1 MIRSLDR
8 KCATRDSNME
18 LARIISMTLI
28 TVGHFV
34 LLFGMYQ
41 LPDNHFLSSADVSSV
56 SEYFP
61 HIALYS
67 LCLVGVSLFIL
78 ISGYFQIKLTWKGLF
93 HYIALC
99 IFYNALTLLADW
111 IFADAFSVAKLFKVF
126 IVSKTVNWFFCA
138 YFWLMLVSPIL
149 NLGISSLS
157 IPNLRRCVLI
167 LFILNCVS
175 GFLFHNQNLNG
186 FNAYQFFFLYI
197 VGSWIRKDPAICC
210 KSKSFYICFYLT
222 ACLIMSV
229 IAVCLLRFTTQ
240 SLDVLYTYNNPLT
253 VIAAVALFIFFTK
266 LSFKSNLVNLIAS
279 TVVAVLFIQQIA
291 FRVLSSYIN
300 AHPAYYIPVYILTF
314 FLIAFV
320 IEYPRKQLTESL
332 LHSLSKKKCGAF
344 LSHPI
349 ISNTSIES

>member
-1 MIRSLDR
+1 MRRSLDR
-8 KCATRDSNME
+8 KYAARDSNME
-18 LARIISMTLI
+18 LARIISMILI

-34 LLFGMYQ
+34 LLFGMCQ
-41 LPDNHFLSSADVSSV
+41 PPDSHFISSADISSV
-56 SEYFP
+56 PAYIP

-67 LCLVGVSLFIL
+67 LCIVGVSLFIL
-78 ISGYFQIKLTWKGLF
+78 ISGFFQIKLTWKGLF

-99 IFYNALTLLADW
+99 VFYNALTLLADW
-111 IFADAFSVAKLFKVF
+111 LFADAFSVAKLIKVF

-149 NLGISSLS
+149 NAGLSSLS
-157 IPNLRRCVLI
+157 LPNLRRCVLI

-197 VGSWIRKDPAICC
+197 VGSWIRKDPAISG
-210 KSKSFYICFYLT
+210 KGKSFYVCLYLA
-222 ACLIMSV
+222 ACLIMSM
-229 IAVCLLRFTTQ
+229 IAVGMLRFTTW

-266 LSFKSNLVNLIAS
+266 LSFKSSLINRIAS
-279 TVVAVLFIQQIA
+279 TVVAALFVQLIVM
-291 FRVLSSYIN
+291 RVFASYIN
-300 AHPAYYIPVYILTF
+300 THPAWYIPVYILVIF
-314 FLIAFV
+314 VIAFI

-332 LHSLSKKKCGAF
+332 LVALSRKKCGAF
-344 LSHPI
+344 ISRPI
-349 ISNTSIES
+349 ISETSKQS